1 MAPPLAGFRV
11 LDLSG
16 CLPGCMARCSLTRIT
31 VNLKSADGPEIIQR
45 LACVSDVLV
54 ENFKV
59 GELAQLGLGYERL
72 RELNPE
78 LVYCSITRYGQT
90 GPDKDLPG
98 YDFIIQGRG
107 GVMSITG
114 VPDGEPMNVGVAIV
128 DITAGL
134 CAASA
139 IQAALD

>member
-90 GPDKDLPG
+90 GPDMDMISSSK
-98 YDFIIQGRG
+98 
-107 GVMSITG
+107 
-114 VPDGEPMNVGVAIV
+114 GVA
-128 DITAGL
+128 G
-134 CAASA
+134 
-139 IQAALD
+139 